1 MRTYSKVIGNNNC
14 GLEIGYVERWLIL
27 LLAIMQ
33 RYNPIGLLMAVK
45 LDIRFGGSQAWKSEH
60 FCHCTER

>member
-1 MRTYSKVIGNNNC
+1 MGTYSRVIGNNNR
-14 GLEIGYVERWLIL
+14 GLEIGYIERWLIL

-45 LDIRFGGSQAWKSEH
+45 LDIRFGDSQTWKFER
-60 FCHCTER
+60 FCYCA